1 MIIYVHLRS
10 TFAVKTLKNTC
21 KSTAMDSISMIPGI
35 STCFHS
41 IQSTSQPSE
50 NYRGKILLSADAVGF
65 GRATCR
71 ATWFPTVLQRSQVM
85 SYPGKPPPQK
95 KKNIQRMRFGREW
108 SVMVNCIISKKK
120 MVCNL
125 HILKSMPYMHIPGTQ
140 TKSCCWLNM
149 VVSYIVF
156 S

>member
-85 SYPGKPPPQK
+85 SYPGKPPPK
-95 KKNIQRMRFGREW
+95 KKKKHTADEIWQRVIGNGQLYNI
-108 SVMVNCIISKKK
+108 KKK
-120 MVCNL
+120 WYA
-125 HILKSMPYMHIPGTQ
+125 I
-140 TKSCCWLNM
+140 
-149 VVSYIVF
+149 YIY
-156 S
+156 